1 MAEEPRITVVAVDD
15 DETIL
20 EIYETGLA
28 VAGCEVRTFVDPKK
42 AREFFGSARPEEL
55 PDVILMDIMMPGV
68 DGISLMGDI
77 RSRDAAAHIPII
89 AVSGLN
95 DAATLNDALLF
106 GAMDYMVKPFE
117 LDALMAKIKKAAE
130 LSRKRAQ
137 SAAQQNQAPKP

>member
-1 MAEEPRITVVAVDD
+1 MPDEPRIKVVAVDD

-28 VAGCEVRTFVDPKK
+28 SEGLEVRAFSDPKK
-42 AREFFGSARPEEL
+42 AREFFAGAKPEEI

-77 RSRDAAAHIPII
+77 RGRENAAHVPII

-117 LDALMAKIKKAAE
+117 LDSLVAKIRKAAE
-130 LSRKRAQ
+130 LSRKRA
-137 SAAQQNQAPKP
+137 PKP

>member
-1 MAEEPRITVVAVDD
+1 MTDEPRIKVAAVDD

-28 VAGCEVRTFVDPKK
+28 SAGCEVRTFVEPKK
-42 AREFFGSARPEEL
+42 ARDFFAEAKPAEM

-77 RSRDAAAHIPII
+77 RRREAAAHIPII

-106 GAMDYMVKPFE
+106 GAMDYLVKPFD
-117 LDALMAKIKKAAE
+117 LATLMAKIRKAAE
-130 LSRKRAQ
+130 LSRKRA
-137 SAAQQNQAPKP
+137 PKP

>member
-1 MAEEPRITVVAVDD
+1 MSEEPRIKVVAVDD

-28 VAGCEVRTFVDPKK
+28 AEGCEVRTFSEPKK
-42 AREFFGSARPEEL
+42 AREFFSSAKPEEM

-77 RSRDAAAHIPII
+77 RAKDAAAHIPII

-106 GAMDYMVKPFE
+106 GAMDYMVKPFD
-117 LDALMAKIKKAAE
+117 LAALMAKIKKAAE
-130 LSRKRAQ
+130 LARKRA
-137 SAAQQNQAPKP
+137 PKP

>member
-1 MAEEPRITVVAVDD
+1 MTEEKRIKVAAVDD

-28 VAGCEVRTFVDPKK
+28 ANGCEVRTFSDPKK
-42 AREFFGSARPEEL
+42 AREFFASAKPEEI

-77 RSRDAAAHIPII
+77 RAKEAAAHVPII

-106 GAMDYMVKPFE
+106 GAMDYLVKPFD
-117 LDALMAKIKKAAE
+117 LDALVEKVRKAAE
-130 LSRKRAQ
+130 LARRR
-137 SAAQQNQAPKP
+137 APKP

>member
-1 MAEEPRITVVAVDD
+1 MTAVDD

-28 VAGCEVRTFVDPKK
+28 AAGCEVRTFVDPKK
-42 AREFFGSARPEEL
+42 AREFFASAKLEEM

-77 RSRDAAAHIPII
+77 RSNDAAAHVPII

-106 GAMDYMVKPFE
+106 GAMDYLVKPFE
-117 LDALMAKIKKAAE
+117 LDALVTRIKKAAE
-130 LSRKRAQ
+130 LSRRRVQ
-137 SAAQQNQAPKP
+137 SSIQGKQAPKP

>member
-1 MAEEPRITVVAVDD
+1 MTEEPRIKVAAVDD

-20 EIYETGLA
+20 EVYETGLA
-28 VAGCEVRTFVDPKK
+28 SAGCEVRAFSEPKK
-42 AREFFGSARPEEL
+42 AREFFASAKPEDL
-55 PDVILMDIMMPGV
+55 PEVILMDIMMPGV

-77 RSRDAAAHIPII
+77 RNRDAAAHIPII

-106 GAMDYMVKPFE
+106 GAMDYLVKPFE
-117 LDALMAKIKKAAE
+117 LDTLMAKIKKAAE

-137 SAAQQNQAPKP
+137 KQ

>member
-1 MAEEPRITVVAVDD
+1 MADEPRIKVAAVDD

-28 VAGCEVRTFVDPKK
+28 AAGFEVRSFSDPKK
-42 AREFFGSARPEEL
+42 AREFFASAKAGEV

-77 RSRDAAAHIPII
+77 RSKEAAAHIPII

-117 LDALMAKIKKAAE
+117 MDSLVAKVKKAAE
-130 LSRKRAQ
+130 LSRKRA
-137 SAAQQNQAPKP
+137 PKP

>member
-1 MAEEPRITVVAVDD
+1 MAEEPRIKVAAVDD

-28 VAGCEVRTFVDPKK
+28 AAGCEVRTFSEPKK
-42 AREFFGSARPEEL
+42 AREFFTAAKPEEL

-77 RSRDAAAHIPII
+77 RGKDAAAHIPII

-130 LSRKRAQ
+130 LSRKRA
-137 SAAQQNQAPKP
+137 PKP

>member
-1 MAEEPRITVVAVDD
+1 MADETRIKVAAVDD

-28 VAGCEVRTFVDPKK
+28 SVGFEVMTFSDPKK
-42 AREFFGSARPEEL
+42 AREFFASAKPGSL

-77 RSRDAAAHIPII
+77 RTHEAAAHIPII

-106 GAMDYMVKPFE
+106 GAMDYLVKPFD
-117 LDALMAKIKKAAE
+117 LDALTAKIKKAAE

-137 SAAQQNQAPKP
+137 KP

>member
-1 MAEEPRITVVAVDD
+1 MAEELRIKVAAVDD

-20 EIYETGLA
+20 EVYETGLA
-28 VAGCEVRTFVDPKK
+28 SAGCEVRAFSEPKK
-42 AREFFGSARPEEL
+42 AREFFASAKPEEM

-77 RSRDAAAHIPII
+77 RRHDAAAHIPII

-106 GAMDYMVKPFE
+106 GAMDYLVKPFD
-117 LDALMAKIKKAAE
+117 LDTLMAKIRKAAE

-137 SAAQQNQAPKP
+137 KQ

>member
-1 MAEEPRITVVAVDD
+1 MSAEQRIKVVAVDD

-28 VAGCEVRTFVDPKK
+28 AAGFEIKTFADSKQ
-42 AREFFGSARPEEL
+42 AREYFAALKAGEA

-68 DGISLMGDI
+68 DGISLMSDI
-77 RSRDAAAHIPII
+77 RSHDAAAHVPIL

-106 GAMDYMVKPFE
+106 GAMDYLVKPFD
-117 LDALMAKIKKAAE
+117 LDTLTGKIKKAAE

-137 SAAQQNQAPKP
+137 KP

>member
-1 MAEEPRITVVAVDD
+1 MTEEPRIKVAAVDD

-20 EIYETGLA
+20 EIYETGIA
-28 VAGCEVRTFVDPKK
+28 SAGCEVRTFADPKK
-42 AREFFGSARPEEL
+42 AREFFASAQPGDM

-77 RSRDAAAHIPII
+77 RGRDAAAHIPII

-106 GAMDYMVKPFE
+106 GAMDYLVKPFDME
-117 LDALMAKIKKAAE
+117 TLMAKIKKAAE
-130 LSRKRAQ
+130 LSRKRAK
-137 SAAQQNQAPKP
+137 KP

>member
-1 MAEEPRITVVAVDD
+1 MSEEPRIKVTAIDD

-28 VAGCEVRTFVDPKK
+28 QAGCEVRSFSEPKK
-42 AREFFGSARPEEL
+42 AREFFASAKQEDM

-77 RSRDAAAHIPII
+77 RSHDAAAHIPII

-106 GAMDYMVKPFE
+106 GAMDYMVKPFD
-117 LDALMAKIKKAAE
+117 LDLLLAKINKAAE
-130 LSRKRAQ
+130 LSRKRA
-137 SAAQQNQAPKP
+137 PKP

>member
-1 MAEEPRITVVAVDD
+1 MADETRIKVVAVDD

-28 VAGCEVRTFVDPKK
+28 SAGCEIRTFCEPKK
-42 AREFFGSARPEEL
+42 AREFFKTAKAAEM

-77 RSRDAAAHIPII
+77 RSADAAAHIPII

-106 GAMDYMVKPFE
+106 GAMDYLVKPFDLE
-117 LDALMAKIKKAAE
+117 SLMAKIRKAAE
-130 LSRKRAQ
+130 LSRKRA
-137 SAAQQNQAPKP
+137 PKP

>member
-1 MAEEPRITVVAVDD
+1 MADEPRIKVTAVDD
-15 DETIL
+15 DEAIL

-28 VAGCEVRTFVDPKK
+28 SAGCEVRAFSDPKK
-42 AREFFGSARPEEL
+42 ARDFFASAKPEEM
-55 PDVILMDIMMPGV
+55 PDVILMDIMMPGL

-77 RSRDAAAHIPII
+77 RSKDAASHIPII

-117 LDALMAKIKKAAE
+117 LDALVAKIKKAAE
-130 LSRKRAQ
+130 LSRRR
-137 SAAQQNQAPKP
+137 APKP

>member
-1 MAEEPRITVVAVDD
+1 MADEPRIKVAAVDD

-28 VAGCEVRTFVDPKK
+28 AEGLEVRTFSDPKK
-42 AREFFGSARPEEL
+42 AREFFANAKPGEI

-77 RSRDAAAHIPII
+77 RGKETAAHVPII

-117 LDALMAKIKKAAE
+117 IDALVAKIKKAAE
-130 LSRKRAQ
+130 LSRKR
-137 SAAQQNQAPKP
+137 SPKP

>member
-1 MAEEPRITVVAVDD
+1 MAAVDD

-28 VAGCEVRTFVDPKK
+28 ANGCEVRTFADPKK
-42 AREFFGSARPEEL
+42 AREFFASAKPEEI

-77 RSRDAAAHIPII
+77 RSKENAAHVPII

-106 GAMDYMVKPFE
+106 GAMDYLVKPFD
-117 LDALMAKIKKAAE
+117 LDSLVAKVRKAAE
-130 LSRKRAQ
+130 LAKKR
-137 SAAQQNQAPKP
+137 APKP